1 MPSFT
6 EGRRTKSAME
16 QNRLQERNVGE
27 GEMSAG
33 GSRTKKIK
41 TGIEFTGPVK

>member
-16 QNRLQERNVGE
+16 RNRLQERNVGE

-33 GSRTKKIK
+33 GSRTKKK
-41 TGIEFTGPVK
+41 KSKLELSLQDP